1 MNIISEASIAIA
13 EHESSRFI
21 HTEIKY
27 IEISGDRLAGDIL
40 SQVMF
45 WFSPDKNGNPKVRV
59 VKDGQFWLAKS
70 HDEWYKELYTSRKPF
85 DRAIKLLEEKRFI
98 EKSIHRF
105 GGKPTLHI
113 RPIFENINYA
123 IDKWK
128 TDYARKIEELS
139 NSNANNEPTSNENSP
154 ILTKCQN
161 GNSQNN
167 KRDSEISIMSKMDET
182 VMSKMDETLTE
193 NTYTEN
199 TNNKFNNSNLIFVD
213 NNKNLS
219 MNTSIH
225 NTSVVSTTDTSENHI
240 EEVYF
245 SQTGQIE
252 ISLSKAYEDIQLK
265 RDTTSQEKITDFFL
279 YFVERYTEHTGH
291 KPYPIKYDKLIT
303 FVKRLV
309 DSKLING
316 GRDSILNYDTD
327 EIEWM
332 IDDYFDYNFEDC
344 NYSIHHFMS
353 KKILSTRFR
362 RLQNKYPKTA

>member
-1 MNIISEASIAIA
+1 MNDNSIMLAKKSIA
-13 EHESSRFI
+13 SNFN
-21 HTEIKY
+21 HTEHIY
-27 IEISGDRLAGDIL
+27 IDICGDLVAGTLL
-40 SQVMF
+40 SQIIY
-45 WFSPDKNGNPKVRV
+45 WFKPSSDGKMKVRV
-59 VKDGQFWLAKS
+59 FHDGKYWLAKS
-70 HDEWYKELYTSRKPF
+70 RDEWWDEIRITPRQF
-85 DRAIKLLEEKRFI
+85 DYAIKSLINLGFVEKRVF
-98 EKSIHRF
+98 KF
-105 GGKPTLHI
+105 NGTPMVHI
-113 RPIFENINYA
+113 RPIAENINLA
-123 IDKWK
+123 TDKWIQ
-128 TDYARKIEELS
+128 DYAEKIENIEFS
-139 NSNANNEPTSNENSP
+139 DNEKSQISTDKEPINNENSP
-154 ILTKCQN
+154 ILTNCQN
-161 GNSQNN
+161 GNLQNV
-167 KRDSEISIMSKMDET
+167 KMDIDKS
-182 VMSKMDETLTE
+182 VKSITE
-193 NTYTEN
+193 NTYREYNTEN
-199 TNNKFNNSNLIFVD
+199 TYSSNLIFVD
-213 NNKNLS
+213 NNNKNLS

-225 NTSVVSTTDTSENHI
+225 NTSAVSTTDEPENHI

-332 IDDYFDYNFEDC
+332 IDDYFDYDFEDC

>member
-1 MNIISEASIAIA
+1 MNKSIKVSENRDFKGVWIPAELYLDSTLNPIEKFIIVEVDSLSKNGECYASNQHFADFIGLSVERTRKIISNLVSNGYL
-13 EHESSRFI
+13 ESTI
-21 HTEIKY
+21 IYHQHTK
-27 IEISGDRLAGDIL
+27 
-40 SQVMF
+40 QV
-45 WFSPDKNGNPKVRV
+45 
-59 VKDGQFWLAKS
+59 
-70 HDEWYKELYTSRKPF
+70 
-85 DRAIKLLEEKRFI
+85 EKRI
-98 EKSIHRF
+98 LRVSYNPMVKSDHTPMVENDHTPMV
-105 GGKPTLHI
+105 KSDHI
-113 RPIFENINYA
+113 
-123 IDKWK
+123 
-128 TDYARKIEELS
+128 S
-139 NSNANNEPTSNENSP
+139 NTVYKNTSNE
-154 ILTKCQN
+154 
-161 GNSQNN
+161 
-167 KRDSEISIMSKMDET
+167 E
-182 VMSKMDETLTE
+182 
-193 NTYTEN
+193 YTIEY
-199 TNNKFNNSNLIFVD
+199 NSNNNNNLISVD

-225 NTSVVSTTDTSENHI
+225 NTSAVSTTDEPENHI

-245 SQTGQIE
+245 SQIGQIE

-309 DSKLING
+309 NSKLING
-316 GRDSILNYDTD
+316 GHDSILNYDTD

-332 IDDYFDYNFEDC
+332 IDDYFDYDFEDC

>member
-1 MNIISEASIAIA
+1 MANSIKLSDKRDFKGVWIPAELYLDTNVTPVEKFLITEVDSLSHNGECFASNQHFADFLGLSRDWTRKTIASLIKRGYLESEIIYVKG
-13 EHESSRFI
+13 
-21 HTEIKY
+21 TKQ
-27 IEISGDRLAGDIL
+27 IEKRIL
-40 SQVMF
+40 
-45 WFSPDKNGNPKVRV
+45 RV
-59 VKDGQFWLAKS
+59 VK
-70 HDEWYKELYTSRKPF
+70 KPMG
-85 DRAIKLLEEKRFI
+85 E
-98 EKSIHRF
+98 STHT
-105 GGKPTLHI
+105 P
-113 RPIFENINYA
+113 
-123 IDKWK
+123 
-128 TDYARKIEELS
+128 
-139 NSNANNEPTSNENSP
+139 
-154 ILTKCQN
+154 
-161 GNSQNN
+161 
-167 KRDSEISIMSKMDET
+167 MDENNHT
-182 VMSKMDETLTE
+182 PMGESDHIN
-193 NTYTEN
+193 NTYISN
-199 TNNKFNNSNLIFVD
+199 TFNEEYNKDNSNLTFVD

-225 NTSVVSTTDTSENHI
+225 NTSAVSTTDELENHI
-240 EEVYF
+240 EEIYF

-332 IDDYFDYNFEDC
+332 IDDYFDYDFEDC

>member
-1 MNIISEASIAIA
+1 MSDSNFNLDFLAIPTEYILNPDLKWVEKALLSEVL
-13 EHESSRFI
+13 F
-21 HTEIKY
+21 
-27 IEISGDRLAGDIL
+27 
-40 SQVMF
+40 
-45 WFSPDKNGNPKVRV
+45 FSKNGQCFASNEYFAQFLNLTADRV
-59 VKDGQFWLAKS
+59 KHIIPDLVKRGYLNSETKYNTEKRKKERILTLTDQSAISNTTHSAIFNTDQSAKN
-70 HDEWYKELYTSRKPF
+70 DTIIYKEEYNN
-85 DRAIKLLEEKRFI
+85 I
-98 EKSIHRF
+98 E
-105 GGKPTLHI
+105 
-113 RPIFENINYA
+113 Y
-123 IDKWK
+123 
-128 TDYARKIEELS
+128 
-139 NSNANNEPTSNENSP
+139 NSNNNS
-154 ILTKCQN
+154 
-161 GNSQNN
+161 
-167 KRDSEISIMSKMDET
+167 
-182 VMSKMDETLTE
+182 
-193 NTYTEN
+193 
-199 TNNKFNNSNLIFVD
+199 SNLIFVD

-225 NTSVVSTTDTSENHI
+225 NTSVVSTTDAPENHI

-252 ISLSKAYEDIQLK
+252 ISLSKAYEDINLK

-332 IDDYFDYNFEDC
+332 IDDYFDYDFDDC

-362 RLQNKYPKTA
+362 RLQNKYQKTA